1 MQLRDVYPVICLSGQ
16 GRSFWPV
23 SRKAFPRQL
32 SRFSNGRSPFQI
44 FLQGSRD
51 LRMAEPVLVAE
62 NESLFLIEEQLREI
76 AMPSRATI
84 LEPLHRGGAA
94 SICAATELVA
104 QKEPDALL
112 LIILSENLR
121 FDQESFRSALSI
133 ARGPALEGQLVLFG
147 QHPIEEDASR
157 DYIELL
163 HGAADT
169 PVAQAF
175 THFIQQPD
183 PQALAAMHETNRY
196 LWSADLVLASA
207 KTLRAAFGR
216 HAGSTRAA
224 VRRSLREGNSDRG
237 IYSLGNSFT
246 GCDASSFTQAVL
258 QHEEGMVVPIEQTS
272 RNMNS
277 WRDFWREAEQDDSGV
292 AIKGAAVANSS
303 RNSLLHNTAPGI
315 QLVGLGLENIVG
327 VVTPDA
333 VLIADMN
340 AVDDLPATV
349 DQLAGL
355 NLSQVT
361 EMPTQTHW
369 AGIVGATLP
378 SVARP
383 KRSKPPR
390 AAGTPSAVRSC
401 KRSAERF
408 ASGMRSTWSVRSSSR
423 SRPASSASNRASRLD
438 EAASL
443 REVSPSDAS
452 SRARARAS
460 ALAVRTSSA
469 GRPELLV
476 VLAESRV
483 GALMVEAFP
492 RSGALSCATVAPWL
506 SN

>member
-1 MQLRDVYPVICLSGQ
+1 MQLREVYPVICLSGQ
-16 GRSFWPV
+16 GRSLWPV

-32 SRFSNGRSPFQI
+32 SRLSNGRSPFQI

-327 VVTPDA
+327 IVTPDA

-349 DQLAGL
+349 DQLARL

-361 EMPTQTHW
+361 EMPTQTHSW
-369 AGIVGATLP
+369 GRHETIDRGKRHKLRMIELKPGKSIPLERHANRTESYQVLEGTARLVTGGDLIYLTEGESGFVRPGEAHTLENPGKVPARLLQVIVGSYL
-378 SVARP
+378 
-383 KRSKPPR
+383 
-390 AAGTPSAVRSC
+390 G
-401 KRSAERF
+401 
-408 ASGMRSTWSVRSSSR
+408 
-423 SRPASSASNRASRLD
+423 D
-438 EAASL
+438 DDQEAITQ
-443 REVSPSDAS
+443 EEPVF
-452 SRARARAS
+452 
-460 ALAVRTSSA
+460 T
-469 GRPELLV
+469 
-476 VLAESRV
+476 
-483 GALMVEAFP
+483 
-492 RSGALSCATVAPWL
+492 
-506 SN
+506 NH